1 MAADSEAEKAWE
13 AENVIVARTKIN
25 RNQDPELYE
34 ILTKSDNI
42 GKTVRELLRIAI
54 KSQK

>member
-1 MAADSEAEKAWE
+1 MAADSEAKKAWE
-13 AENVIVARTKIN
+13 AANVIVARTKIN

-42 GKTVRELLRIAI
+42 GQTVRELLRIAI